1 MEKFSLLRQKY
12 PIFEYNSYE
21 IIETEDSFK
30 ISYDFA
36 IPGLT
41 KFNPTWSFPKGKG
54 KVLDEASSRI
64 FEKIIFNL
72 GMVEVVSYLKA
83 TCSPTLIVKCGEL
96 NDEQIEW
103 YKKLYIN
110 GLGEFFYRNNVVE
123 AMNIDTFLKIKVENK
138 ENKNNEKIELT
149 QELAGN
155 LVPVGGGKDSSLSL
169 EVLSNMDNIC
179 YIVNPRG
186 ASRDSA
192 IVGGYRDN
200 IYAPTRTLDSKLFE
214 LNKQGFLNG
223 HTPFS
228 AILAFSAY
236 ASAVLLGRKNIVLS
250 NEASANEANV
260 SGTNI
265 NHQYSKSIE
274 FENDFR
280 EYVTKFICE
289 NGPNYFSLLRPLS
302 EWQIVKA
309 FTKNDKYFEVFKSCN
324 VGSKQ
329 DIWCENCSKCLYV
342 YIMLKAF
349 LSDNDMNRIFK
360 SDMLDD
366 ESLRDIFNGLVYPD
380 YDKPFECV
388 GTKDEIN
395 LSLNIIIANLK
406 EQNKQLPALLKDFK
420 SNIPNLNEAIN
431 TAKNSWNA
439 INNLPDEFEKA
450 LKEYIK

>member
-1 MEKFSLLRQKY
+1 MEKFESLRQKY
-12 PIFEYNSYE
+12 PTFEYNSYD
-21 IIETEDSFK
+21 ICETENSFE
-30 ISYDFA
+30 ISYSFVV
-36 IPGLT
+36 PGLT
-41 KFNPTWSFPKGKG
+41 EFKPTWSFPKMEG
-54 KVLDEASSRI
+54 KVLDEASRQV
-64 FEKIIFNL
+64 FENTIFNL

-83 TCSPTLIVKCGEL
+83 TCSPTLVVKCGSL
-96 NDEQIEW
+96 NSEQIAW

-110 GLGEFFYRNNVVE
+110 GLGEFFYRNNIVE
-123 AMNIDTFLKIKVENK
+123 AMNIDTFLDIKVEN
-138 ENKNNEKIELT
+138 NNNEKIELT
-149 QELAGN
+149 QSLHGN

-169 EVLSNMDNIC
+169 EVLKDMDNMC

-192 IVGGYRDN
+192 IVGGYEGK
-200 IYAPTRTLDSKLFE
+200 IYAPRRTLDSRLLE

-228 AILAFSAY
+228 AILAFSSY
-236 ASAVLLGRKNIVLS
+236 ASAILLGRKHIVLS

-280 EYVTKFICE
+280 EYVYKFICE
-289 NGPNYFSLLRPLS
+289 NGPNYFSLLRPLT

-309 FTKNDKYFEVFKSCN
+309 FTKSNKYYEVFKSCN

-329 DIWCENCSKCLYV
+329 DIWCENCPKCLYV
-342 YIMLKAF
+342 YIMVKAF
-349 LSDNDMNRIFK
+349 LSDDDMNRIFK
-360 SDMLDD
+360 TDMLDNED
-366 ESLRDIFNGLVYPD
+366 LRDIFNGLVYPD

-395 LSLNIIIANLK
+395 LSLNMIVAKYNREK
-406 EQNKQLPALLKDFK
+406 KPLPALLKDFK
-420 SNIPNLNEAIN
+420 PNLYNLELVMAEEAFKWNEE
-431 TAKNSWNA
+431 
-439 INNLPDEFEKA
+439 NNLPEEFEKT
-450 LKEYIK
+450 LREYIK

>member
-1 MEKFSLLRQKY
+1 MDKFNELREKY
-12 PIFEYNSYE
+12 PVFEYNSYN
-21 IIETEDSFK
+21 IVETENSFEV
-30 ISYDFA
+30 SYSFA
-36 IPGLT
+36 VPNLIE
-41 KFNPTWSFPKGKG
+41 FSPTWSFPKPQGT
-54 KVLDEASSRI
+54 VLDESSRKV
-64 FEKIIFNL
+64 FSNTIFNL
-72 GMVEVVSYLKA
+72 GMVEVISYLKA
-83 TCSPTLIVKCGEL
+83 TCSPTLVVRCGSL
-96 NDEQIEW
+96 NEEQIAW

-110 GLGEFFYRNNVVE
+110 GLGEFFYRNNLVE
-123 AMNIDTFLKIKVENK
+123 AMNIDTFLDIKVENTNNNKASLNK
-138 ENKNNEKIELT
+138 ELK
-149 QELAGN
+149 GN

-169 EVLSNMDNIC
+169 EVLKAMDNMC

-192 IVGGYRDN
+192 IIGGYEAK
-200 IYAPTRTLDSKLFE
+200 IYAPKRTLDARLLE

-228 AILAFSAY
+228 AILAFSSY
-236 ASAVLLGRKNIVLS
+236 ASAILLGRKNVVLS

-280 EYVTKFICE
+280 EYVERYICE

-302 EWQIVKA
+302 EWQIVRA
-309 FTKNDKYFEVFKSCN
+309 FVKTDKYFEVFKSGN

-329 DIWCENCSKCLYV
+329 DIWCENCPKCLYV
-342 YIMLKAF
+342 YIMVKAF
-349 LSDNDMNRIFK
+349 LSDQDMGRIFK
-360 SDMLDD
+360 TDMLDN

-395 LSLNIIIANLK
+395 LSLNMIVANL
-406 EQNKQLPALLKDFK
+406 NKQGKELPVLLKEFK
-420 SNIPNLNEAIN
+420 PNITNLEQAIEN
-431 TAKNSWNA
+431 AKSDWNND
-439 INNLPDEFEKA
+439 NNLPKEFEKA
-450 LKEYIK
+450 LKAYIK

>member
-1 MEKFSLLRQKY
+1 MEKFESLRQKY
-12 PIFEYNSYE
+12 PIFEYNSYD
-21 IIETEDSFK
+21 ICETENSFEV
-30 ISYDFA
+30 SFSFA
-36 IPGLT
+36 VPGLT
-41 KFNPTWSFPKGKG
+41 EFKPTWSFPKAGIRTLDDASR
-54 KVLDEASSRI
+54 KV
-64 FEKIIFNL
+64 FENTIFNL

-83 TCSPTLIVKCGEL
+83 TCSPTLVVKCGSL
-96 NDEQIEW
+96 TDEQIVW

-110 GLGEFFYRNNVVE
+110 GLGEFFYRNNIVE
-123 AMNIDTFLKIKVENK
+123 AMNIDTFLDIKVEN
-138 ENKNNEKIELT
+138 NNNEKIELT
-149 QELAGN
+149 QSLHGN

-169 EVLSNMDNIC
+169 EVLKDMDNMC

-192 IVGGYRDN
+192 IIGGYEN
-200 IYAPTRTLDSKLFE
+200 KIYAPKRTLDSRLLE

-228 AILAFSAY
+228 AILAFSSY
-236 ASAVLLGRKNIVLS
+236 ASAVLLGREHIVLS

-280 EYVTKFICE
+280 EYVSKFICE

-302 EWQIVKA
+302 EWQIVRA
-309 FTKNDKYFEVFKSCN
+309 FTKTDKYFEVFKSCN

-329 DIWCENCSKCLYV
+329 DIWCENCPKCLYV
-342 YIMLKAF
+342 YIMVKAF
-349 LSDNDMNRIFK
+349 LNDEDMDRIFK
-360 SDMLDD
+360 TDMLEN

-395 LSLNIIIANLK
+395 LSLNMIVAKYNREK
-406 EQNKQLPALLKDFK
+406 KPLPTLLKDF
-420 SNIPNLNEAIN
+420 NPNLYNLELVMADEAF
-431 TAKNSWNA
+431 KWNSE
-439 INNLPDEFEKA
+439 NNLPDEFEKA
-450 LKEYIK
+450 LREYIK

>member
-1 MEKFSLLRQKY
+1 MDKFNELREKY
-12 PIFEYNSYE
+12 PIFEYNSYD
-21 IIETEDSFK
+21 IIETENSFEV
-30 ISYDFA
+30 SFDFA
-36 IPGLT
+36 APGLT
-41 KFNPTWSFPKGKG
+41 QFKPTWSFPKSQGT
-54 KVLDEASSRI
+54 VLDENSRKVL
-64 FEKIIFNL
+64 ENTIFNL

-83 TCSPTLIVKCGEL
+83 TCSPTLIVKCGSL
-96 NDEQIEW
+96 NDEQIAW

-110 GLGEFFYRNNVVE
+110 GLGEFFYRNNIVE
-123 AMNIDTFLKIKVENK
+123 AMNIDTFLDIKVENTNSNKASLNK
-138 ENKNNEKIELT
+138 ELN
-149 QELAGN
+149 GN

-169 EVLSNMDNIC
+169 EVLKDMDNMC

-192 IVGGYRDN
+192 IVGGYDGK
-200 IYAPTRTLDSKLFE
+200 IYAPKRTLDSRLLE

-228 AILAFSAY
+228 AILAFSSY
-236 ASAVLLGRKNIVLS
+236 ASAIILGRKNIVLS

-280 EYVTKFICE
+280 AYVERYICE

-302 EWQIVKA
+302 EWQIVRA
-309 FTKNDKYFEVFKSCN
+309 FAKTDKYFEVFKSCN

-329 DIWCENCSKCLYV
+329 DVWCENCPKCLYV
-342 YIMLKAF
+342 YIMVKAF
-349 LSDNDMNRIFK
+349 LSDEDMSRIFK
-360 SDMLDD
+360 TDMLNN

-395 LSLNIIIANLK
+395 LSLNIIIDRLNKEGKELPVLLKEFKRNIANL
-406 EQNKQLPALLKDFK
+406 EQ
-420 SNIPNLNEAIN
+420 AIEG
-431 TAKNSWNA
+431 AKADWNGE
-439 INNLPDEFEKA
+439 NNLPEDFAKA
-450 LKEYIK
+450 LREYIRL

>member
-1 MEKFSLLRQKY
+1 MEKFLELRQKY
-12 PIFEYNSYE
+12 PIFEYNSYD
-21 IIETEDSFK
+21 ICETENSFEV
-30 ISYDFA
+30 SYSFA
-36 IPGLT
+36 VPGLT
-41 KFNPTWSFPKGKG
+41 DFKPTWSFPKVEGRTLDDASR
-54 KVLDEASSRI
+54 KV
-64 FEKIIFNL
+64 FENTIFNL

-83 TCSPTLIVKCGEL
+83 TCSPTLVVKCGSL
-96 NDEQIEW
+96 SSEQIAW

-110 GLGEFFYRNNVVE
+110 GLGEFFYRNNIVE
-123 AMNIDTFLKIKVENK
+123 AMNIDTFLDIKV

-149 QELAGN
+149 QSLHGN

-169 EVLSNMDNIC
+169 EVLKDMDNMC

-192 IVGGYRDN
+192 IIGGYEN
-200 IYAPTRTLDSKLFE
+200 KIYAPKRTLDSRLLE

-228 AILAFSAY
+228 AILAFSSY
-236 ASAVLLGRKNIVLS
+236 ASAILLGRKHIVLS

-280 EYVTKFICE
+280 EYVDKFICE
-289 NGPNYFSLLRPLS
+289 NGPNYFSLLRPLT
-302 EWQIVKA
+302 EWQIVRA
-309 FTKNDKYFEVFKSCN
+309 FTKTDKYLEVFKSCN

-329 DIWCENCSKCLYV
+329 DIWCENCPKCLYV
-342 YIMLKAF
+342 YIMVKAF
-349 LSDNDMNRIFK
+349 LSDEYMDRIFK
-360 SDMLDD
+360 TDMLDN

-395 LSLNIIIANLK
+395 LSLNMIVAKYNREK
-406 EQNKQLPALLKDFK
+406 KPLPALLKDFK
-420 SNIPNLNEAIN
+420 PNLYNLELVMAEEAF
-431 TAKNSWNA
+431 KWNSE
-439 INNLPDEFEKA
+439 NNLPEKFEKA
-450 LKEYIK
+450 LREYIK